1 MTYYDSILLPSQ
13 ETLVQRLQHVS
24 LYSQQLIAV
33 TGGNGSGK
41 TTLITSLL
49 TELEEYSSALVTC
62 PKHCSSSEIRRKILV
77 QLFSEPVFDDEVAL
91 PETVLRL
98 SKAMPQSS
106 FIVLDDAH
114 YLPMELIAECI
125 ILSQLTI
132 PGKTISLTLTCSQAF
147 FNELEAGL
155 SENQQESLLSISID
169 SLSNKEKEALYY
181 TLLSRSDEDPF
192 TPREIVK
199 AQLEKQLGTPQ
210 EVVNLLELSLNG
222 QVEIVTERKWT
233 RSIITGLLALFI
245 VLLSWSIFKPVQ
257 SVPLPA
263 VDETVTQPEPRVSLL
278 SLYGE
283 RVLSDYF
290 MRRQPLTL
298 DQQPAEV
305 AKKVKGRADSK
316 ADIAIEEEPTAL
328 GAEKPL
334 SQISADVGDVIGSE
348 DVVKTFEGL
357 EPFDSADTQSIE
369 LAEVSTPALT
379 GFTLQL
385 ASVRKRNSLLNI
397 LNEIENEPEVHIA
410 RHNKRWVVLLGTFSS
425 LSSARQ
431 KASFLTQ
438 KYHLKSPWARQ
449 WKDLAEYELQEGF
462 TIDDI
467 RQ

>member
-147 FNELEAGL
+147 FNELEMGL
-155 SENQQESLLSISID
+155 SEDLQESLLSISID
-169 SLSNKEKEALYY
+169 PLSNKEKEALYY

-199 AQLEKQLGTPQ
+199 TQLEKQLGTPQ

-233 RSIITGLLALFI
+233 RAIVTGVLALFI
-245 VLLSWSIFKPVQ
+245 VLLSWSLFKPVQ
-257 SVPLPA
+257 SVPHPT

-283 RVLSDYF
+283 RVLLGYF
-290 MRRQPLTL
+290 MQRQPVT
-298 DQQPAEV
+298 QNHQAVEV
-305 AKKVKGRADSK
+305 TKKVKGRADSN
-316 ADIAIEEEPTAL
+316 ADIAIEEDPKAIV
-328 GAEKPL
+328 EKPL
-334 SQISADVGDVIGSE
+334 SQIGADVEDVIGSE

-357 EPFDSADTQSIE
+357 EAFDSAEAQSIE
-369 LAEVSTPALT
+369 VAEVSTPALT

-397 LNEIENEPEVHIA
+397 LNEIENEPDVHIA

-431 KASFLTQ
+431 KASLLTH
-438 KYHLKSPWARQ
+438 KYHLKSPWTRQ